1 MAKTKSKETYIETIE
16 RQHAA
21 ISEFLPGTWSARFGQ
36 IVGKGGFT
44 VAAGMDAEAA
54 QYIAGLH
61 NALPGIL
68 RHIKALEEIA

>member
-1 MAKTKSKETYIETIE
+1 MAKTKSKETYLETIE
-16 RQHAA
+16 RQYAA
-21 ISEFLPGTWSARFGQ
+21 VSEFLPGTWSARFGQ
-36 IVGKGGFT
+36 IVGKGGLT

-68 RHIKALEEIA
+68 RYIKALEEAA